1 LHTPQAGGF
10 AILRLMTLTIQL
22 AQLLKRLS
30 DRLERE
36 QWLRDRGILLFPRPV
51 PPVVTP
57 THRDEDEKF

>member
-1 LHTPQAGGF
+1 LHTPPADGF

-36 QWLRDRGILLFPRPV
+36 QWLRDRGVILFPRV

-57 THRDEDEKF
+57 THRDEDEEF